1 MVKNTVAPSQITP
14 HLHVLLDHSLWG
26 AVRTG
31 PPADALR
38 PPATARAVSLEQDY
52 PPRKASSSRQCP
64 SCDLDCDFMRLR
76 IRTTQL
82 SRPLIPDSQKC
93 RGIISIYC
101 CFELPG
107 LGVICY
113 ADIGNRYNPPTH
125 TLHRVLKAEVR
136 CPLPK

>member
-1 MVKNTVAPSQITP
+1 MVKKPVAPSQIIP
-14 HLHVLLDHSLWG
+14 HLHVLLDHSRWG
-26 AVRTG
+26 AVRIG
-31 PPADALR
+31 PPADELS
-38 PPATARAVSLEQDY
+38 PPATARGVSLERDY
-52 PPRKASSSRQCP
+52 PPPKAYSPRQCP

-93 RGIISIYC
+93 WGISIY

-113 ADIGNRYNPPTH
+113 TDIGNRYNPQTH

-136 CPLPK
+136 CPLSK

>member
-1 MVKNTVAPSQITP
+1 MVKKTVASISDHPSP
-14 HLHVLLDHSLWG
+14 AWLLAHSLWG

-31 PPADALR
+31 PADELS
-38 PPATARAVSLEQDY
+38 PPATARGVSLERDY
-52 PPRKASSSRQCP
+52 PPPKAYSPRQCP

-82 SRPLIPDSQKC
+82 NRPLIPDSQKC
-93 RGIISIYC
+93 WGIISIYC
-101 CFELPG
+101 CFELPD

-113 ADIGNRYNPPTH
+113 ADIGNRYNPHTH

-136 CPLPK
+136 CPLAK